1 MAKSVAHNAMLS
13 SLKLESFYLCIK
25 QDVLSFH
32 RRTVKYS
39 DPLFFPLLNIY
50 TFDNC

>member
-1 MAKSVAHNAMLS
+1 MDKSVPHNAMLS
-13 SLKLESFYLCIK
+13 GLKLESFYLCIK

-39 DPLFFPLLNIY
+39 DPLFTLSYIY
-50 TFDNC
+50 IYIYL